1 MSLAARVDC
10 LVALFRQV
18 QATRLDGVPVCNP
31 RLQVAAVGFEPLP
44 GSDGSLGVL
53 LTPWFMNLLWLPDPV
68 CAAAPALAVGQL
80 RRRVV
85 GPETFDFIGAHEP
98 GFGAFESCSL
108 FSPMFE
114 FDSQASARATAEAVL
129 SQLRPPAPPVPPPPE
144 AVPARRRFLLGAA

>member
-1 MSLAARVDC
+1 VSLAARVDC

-129 SQLRPPAPPVPPPPE
+129 SQLRPPAPPAPPPPE